1 MKTEVFFSNLCSP
14 VSDIQKVRIEIA
26 VDLME
31 LLRREGDDFD
41 LMMVGIRHEEN
52 LLMLE
57 GLSAWSDMKELGEIG
72 DLLISR
78 DLELSVSVLA
88 VQQ

>member
-1 MKTEVFFSNLCSP
+1 MCSP
-14 VSDIQKVRIEIA
+14 VSDILKVRIEEA
-26 VDLME
+26 VDLLE
-31 LLRREGDDFD
+31 LLRKEGDDFD

-57 GLSAWSDMKELGEIG
+57 GLSEWSDMKELGEVG
-72 DLLISR
+72 DLLISK